1 VSARQIP
8 PDRKIP
14 IVCAL
19 ILLLLAGGAA
29 APAAAQKSAAAQT
42 PAQSPAQ
49 SPAMAV
55 SIGFRPTAPYV
66 LQRPDG
72 SLDGL
77 EYELVMAA
85 GRQGGLALKAELAPF
100 GRLPEDFR
108 RGVFGAVVPASPAM
122 GLPGCLSDTVLLYRN
137 MVFTLA
143 RRGLTVA
150 GIPDLGGLDIMAFQ
164 NAQVVL
170 GPAMMA
176 IRQTNPNYREVA
188 NQMLQV
194 RGLFSGRT
202 DAVIAE
208 RRIFHHFMRSSEA
221 GVDTGAPVSE
231 HDIFPPTAYGV
242 AFQTPEHCTAFN
254 RGLEL
259 LKRSGGY
266 DAILNRWDGPVQARS
281 GALPRRTPG

>member
-1 VSARQIP
+1 MSLRQIL
-8 PDRKIP
+8 PDRLIP
-14 IVCAL
+14 TVCAL
-19 ILLLLAGGAA
+19 ALLLAGGAA
-29 APAAAQKSAAAQT
+29 VPAAAQSAG
-42 PAQSPAQ
+42 PALA
-49 SPAMAV
+49 
-55 SIGFRPTAPYV
+55 IGFRPTAPYV

-72 SLDGL
+72 SLEGL
-77 EYELVMAA
+77 EYELVMTA

-108 RGVFGAVVPASPAM
+108 RGAFAAIVPASPTM
-122 GLPGCLSDTVLLYRN
+122 GLPGCLSDTVLVYRN

-143 RRGLTVA
+143 ARGIA
-150 GIPDLGGLDIMAFQ
+150 IASIPDLANLDVMAFQ

-170 GPAMMA
+170 GPAMTA
-176 IRQTNPNYREVA
+176 VRQGNPAYREVA

-194 RGLFSGRT
+194 RALFSSRT

-208 RRIFHHFMRSSEA
+208 RRIFYHLMRSSDA
-221 GVDTGAPVSE
+221 GIDTNAPVAE
-231 HDIFPPTAYGV
+231 HDIFPRTAYAV
-242 AFQTPEHCTAFN
+242 AFRQPDHCIAFN

-281 GALPRRTPG
+281 GALPRRAPG